1 MQKREPSLWLTR
13 VIFTMVAMKP
23 IIDVEIRSEHY
34 GSKLLKLLFIILTN
48 SICTQLI
55 MSVCRQEDYR
65 IVLIKYKK

>member
-1 MQKREPSLWLTR
+1 
-13 VIFTMVAMKP
+13 MVAMKP